1 MERLYILFYIIELEM
16 CLRYEFS
23 RRFISCPVASF
34 VYNRGGR
41 KIIARSDIATQR
53 YRDRYSSST

>member
-23 RRFISCPVASF
+23 RRFTPYIGIS
-34 VYNRGGR
+34 
-41 KIIARSDIATQR
+41 
-53 YRDRYSSST
+53 

>member
-1 MERLYILFYIIELEM
+1 MGGITFEV
-16 CLRYEFS
+16 S
-23 RRFISCPVASF
+23 KGVISCPVASF

>member
-1 MERLYILFYIIELEM
+1 MYPTITMQDYQSSAHSI
-16 CLRYEFS
+16 
-23 RRFISCPVASF
+23 ISCPVASF